1 MAERMARRPVTSERI
16 LEIGCGLGLTSLIAH
31 RRGANVTASDC
42 HPLTHAFL
50 DENTRLNGLPPMNYR
65 HGLWGTAALRE
76 DGLPVLTS
84 AQDDGVNGLFELI
97 VGSDILYERDDEGTL
112 ASFIHAHAAAVS
124 EIWVVDPNRGNRAAF
139 HKHMAR
145 LGFSMHEQVLDMVAH
160 DDEPV
165 YKGRMLTFTRG

>member
-1 MAERMARRPVTSERI
+1 MAERMAQRPVTSERI
-16 LEIGCGLGLTSLIAH
+16 LEIGCGLALSSLVAH

-50 DENTRLNGLPPMNYR
+50 DENVLLNDLQPMVYR
-65 HGLWGTAALRE
+65 HGLWGTAAVRE
-76 DGLPVLTS
+76 DGMPVLTQ
-84 AQDDGVNGLFELI
+84 AQDAPLTGLFDLI

-112 ASFIHAHAAAVS
+112 ARFIDEHAATRS

-145 LGFSMHEQVLDMVAH
+145 VGFAMHEQVLDQTAH
-160 DDEPV
+160 DGVDA
-165 YKGRMLTFTRG
+165 YKGRMLTYTR